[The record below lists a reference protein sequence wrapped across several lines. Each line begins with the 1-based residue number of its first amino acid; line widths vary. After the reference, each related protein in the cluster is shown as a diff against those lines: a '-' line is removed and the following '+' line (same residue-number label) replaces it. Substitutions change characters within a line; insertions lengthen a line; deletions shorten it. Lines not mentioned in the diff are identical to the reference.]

1 MDQFREPSGNGPGA
15 AFVRFLDPKWQDLGA
30 QKRTKIEVG
39 SKKGD
44 FRKTLQKPMNFQYSN
59 GLRGPEVH

>member
-15 AFVRFLDPKWQDLGA
+15 VFARFLDPKLQGLGA

-44 FRKTLQKPMNFQYSN
+44 LQQTLQKTMNFQYSN
-59 GLRGPEVH
+59 GLKWPEVH